1 MLISKIL
8 VVCAGVVAVGA
19 GLAQANFVAYNDLAS
34 DLAGYGNV
42 TTISSGQSGVLKDY
56 STGASTGVALQVT
69 AAGVFVDQ
77 TYDVADFAGG
87 DALTEFGTIVNNNGY
102 IRYADTP
109 VSLSYA
115 TCTFTGLNPSK
126 VYTVV
131 LTGARGNSA
140 YTARHTIFQISDVDA
155 FTNASSTG
163 ATFSGPADP
172 TVEFN
177 TGYNTAASSG
187 YVARFTNVHP
197 GSDGDMVVT
206 AGLGPHNTDGMKWYV
221 NELKLIEV
229 PEPSTVTLLVLGGL
243 ALLRRR

>member
-1 MLISKIL
+1 MLISKAL
-8 VVCAGVVAVGA
+8 FLCVGVVAVGV
-19 GLAQANFVAYNDLAS
+19 GLAQANFTAYNDLAS
-34 DLAGYGNV
+34 DSAGYGNV

-56 STGASTGVALQVT
+56 STGAGTGVTLQVT
-69 AAGVFVDQ
+69 AVGVFVDQ
-77 TYDVADFAGG
+77 TYDVADYAGG

-109 VSLSYA
+109 VSPSYA

-126 VYTVV
+126 LYSVV
-131 LTGARGNSA
+131 LTGARGRSD
-140 YTARHTIFQISDVDA
+140 YTARYTIFQISDVDV

-163 ATFSGPADP
+163 AMFSGPADP

-177 TGYNTAASSG
+177 TGYNTSASTG
-187 YVARFTNVHP
+187 YVARFTNVQP

-229 PEPSTVTLLVLGGL
+229 PEPSAIVLLALGGL
-243 ALLRRR
+243 ALRRRR

>member
-1 MLISKIL
+1 MLISKML
-8 VVCAGVVAVGA
+8 FVCAGVVAVGA
-19 GLAQANFVAYNDLAS
+19 GLAQANFMAYNDLAS

-56 STGASTGVALQVT
+56 STGVSTGVMLQVT
-69 AAGVFVDQ
+69 AVGVFVDQ
-77 TYDVADFAGG
+77 TYTVADFAGG
-87 DALTEFGTIVNNNGY
+87 DAMAEFGTIVNNNGY

-109 VSLSYA
+109 VSPSYA
-115 TCTFTGLNPSK
+115 TCTFTGLDPSK
-126 VYTVV
+126 LYTVV

-177 TGYNTAASSG
+177 TGDNTTASTG
-187 YVARFTNVHP
+187 YVARFTSIRP

-221 NELKLIEV
+221 NQLKLVEV
-229 PEPSTVTLLVLGGL
+229 PEPATIGLLALGGL
-243 ALLRRR
+243 ALRRRR